1 MRARMGGHRP
11 SVRRSAGRDVR
22 GQALVEFSLALII
35 FLALLMG
42 VFDLGRGIYM
52 FNGVS
57 QAARE
62 IARVTSVH
70 PGSVLGNSAQTANVV
85 AIQKNLIPNLGN
97 PTFACVDIDGTPVT
111 GTCRGGMRVKVTVV
125 APYQPV
131 TPLLGLIGTWNMSS
145 TSAVSISATTN
156 P

>member
-1 MRARMGGHRP
+1 MATFIRPRA
-11 SVRRSAGRDVR
+11 AEA

-35 FLALLMG
+35 FLVLLMG

-52 FNGVS
+52 YNGVS

-70 PGSVLGNSAQTANVV
+70 PGSTLGNSAETAAVI
-85 AIQKNLIPNLGN
+85 ATQKKLIPNLGN
-97 PTFACVDIDGTPVT
+97 PAFACVDIDDTAVT
-111 GTCRGGMRVKVTVV
+111 GTCRGGMRVKVTVI
-125 APYQPV
+125 APYRPV
-131 TPLLGLIGTWNMSS
+131 TPILGLVGTWDMSS
-145 TSAVSISATTN
+145 TSSVSISAVTN

>member
-1 MRARMGGHRP
+1 
-11 SVRRSAGRDVR
+11 VRRLDRYHDR
-22 GQALVEFSLALII
+22 QGQALVEFALALIV
-35 FLALLMG
+35 FLVLLMG
-42 VFDLGRGIYM
+42 IFDLGRGIYM
-52 FNGVS
+52 YNGVS

-70 PGSVLGNSAQTANVV
+70 PGVTLGSSAETAEVV
-85 AIQKNLIPNLGN
+85 ATQKSLVPNLGN
-97 PTFACVDIDGTPVT
+97 PTFACVDIDNSAVA

-125 APYQPV
+125 APYRPV
-131 TPLLGLIGTWNMSS
+131 TPILGLVGTWNMSS